1 MLQVKF
7 HKSGLFLSTVCVTCG
22 TTYIIEKVE
31 AILLKGD
38 KRIGNICKECIK
50 MGSQELP
57 VILRQQSQRLRE
69 KAEVLEELSNHSIDC
84 PLWDEYLQVSED
96 KNLESN
102 KSCQEI
108 KAKPQMIMSRV
119 FLIGEGIVPRE
130 ELEGLQNEHIKIFLT
145 ELDISQW
152 PPEILHLKKY
162 AEMEIDEKYLFR
174 FDEGI

>member
-1 MLQVKF
+1 MFKVKF
-7 HKSGLFLSTVCVTCG
+7 HKSALFLSTVCIACG
-22 TTYIIEKVE
+22 TTYVIEKVE
-31 AILLKGD
+31 AILLDSD

-57 VILRQQSQRLRE
+57 MIIKQQSQMLRE
-69 KAEVLEELSNHSIDC
+69 KAKVLEELSNHSIDC
-84 PLWDEYLQVSED
+84 PPWDEYLHVLED
-96 KNLESN
+96 KDF
-102 KSCQEI
+102 KSKTACQEV
-108 KAKPQMIMSRV
+108 KAKPQMIMLRV
-119 FLIGEGIVPRE
+119 FVVGEGIVPRE
-130 ELEGLQNEHIKIFLT
+130 ELEGLQSEHIKIFLT

>member
-1 MLQVKF
+1 MFKVKL
-7 HKSGLFLSTVCVTCG
+7 HKSALFLSTVCITCG
-22 TTYIIEKVE
+22 TTYVIEKVE
-31 AILLKGD
+31 AILLEGD

-57 VILRQQSQRLRE
+57 MIIRQQSQMLRE
-69 KAEVLEELSNHSIDC
+69 KAKVLEELSNHAIDC
-84 PLWDEYLQVSED
+84 PPWDEYLQVLED
-96 KNLESN
+96 KDLES
-102 KSCQEI
+102 KKMCQEV
-108 KAKPQMIMSRV
+108 KANPQMIMSRV

-162 AEMEIDEKYLFR
+162 AEIEIDEKYLFR